1 MGTIMVC
8 WKLVTV
14 ISTDVIFP
22 LNWTLPI
29 GHGALWGAETDY
41 HTLRLFI
48 QKADGI
54 QSWKLRTLRT
64 ASSIRLS
71 YRL

>member
-1 MGTIMVC
+1 MRTIMVC

-14 ISTDVIFP
+14 ISTDVISS

-29 GHGALWGAETDY
+29 GHGALWGPETDY
-41 HTLRLFI
+41 HTLFI

-54 QSWKLRTLRT
+54 
-64 ASSIRLS
+64 
-71 YRL
+71 